1 MHVKC
6 SYISLTKKRRK
17 SCLHVKLCLQVFIV
31 YHHVVYK
38 ITFSIVQGIALS
50 ETDSLLSQFFV
61 V

>member
-17 SCLHVKLCLQVFIV
+17 SCLQVMSSSIYCLSPRS
-31 YHHVVYK
+31 K